1 MNIISMEFDGRCVCT
16 KTLNKT
22 DILGTYI
29 LFHQIP
35 IKFIIQTSVIWACK
49 EWAKWFGQLR
59 ENIIQNININD

>member
-1 MNIISMEFDGRCVCT
+1 MEDVYVPKHSIKLTFWVR
-16 KTLNKT
+16 
-22 DILGTYI
+22 TYI

-59 ENIIQNININD
+59 VNIIQNININD